1 MYVELERARS
11 MLARGVSWLSAPD
24 AAARR
29 QAIAASK
36 AAVGRCGIFIGQ
48 LGVQL
53 HGGIG
58 MTEEYAVG
66 HYLKRLMVLDMLFGA
81 SDHHQARYAI
91 EMDAR
96 SLG

>member
-1 MYVELERARS
+1 
-11 MLARGVSWLSAPD
+11 
-24 AAARR
+24 
-29 QAIAASK
+29 
-36 AAVGRCGIFIGQ
+36 
-48 LGVQL
+48 L

-58 MTEEYAVG
+58 MTEEYAAG

-91 EMDAR
+91 DMGAR